1 MLLGSSEFVL
11 STLDGRVLRL
21 SEATSRGSRLR
32 LDGLR
37 KGAYVAKDSQGN
49 VKISLF

>member
-1 MLLGSSEFVL
+1 MLLSSSEFVL
-11 STLDGRVLRL
+11 STLDGRVLRH